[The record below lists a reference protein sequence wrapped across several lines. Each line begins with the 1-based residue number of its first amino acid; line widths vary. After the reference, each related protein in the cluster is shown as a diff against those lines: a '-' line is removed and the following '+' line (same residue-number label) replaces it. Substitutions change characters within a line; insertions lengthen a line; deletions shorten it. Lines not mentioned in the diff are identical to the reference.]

1 MGKVGFVGVG
11 KMGSRMA
18 NRLIDAGHDVT
29 VWNREDAFYDEN
41 VGPLKAKGA
50 AAAASPAEAGSGKDI
65 CFTNVADGPSLKEV
79 CLGINGILTSASPPK
94 MMVDM
99 ATVGPWESAEI
110 AEAAEAAGVGF
121 LRSPVSGSTV
131 LAETGKLTIIA
142 SGERSVYDAA
152 DPYLAA
158 LGEVRHYVGTGESA
172 RYLKLIF
179 NLNIFAQMQI
189 LAESAVLGEKGGL
202 DWETMLEVVTSSV
215 AASPFVRYK
224 IPPMQKR
231 NYSPTFT
238 LGLARKDVNLALEAA
253 RRAGVDMPVTK
264 LVLDLQEQAMAE
276 GLTDLDVAAVTL
288 WYEKKA
294 GLDPKMV

>member
-1 MGKVGFVGVG
+1 MGTVGFVGVG

-50 AAAASPAEAGSGKDI
+50 TAAASPAEAGSDKDI

-79 CLGINGILTSASPPK
+79 CLGTNGILTSATPPK
-94 MMVDM
+94 LMVDM

-215 AASPFVRYK
+215 AASPFVKYK

-294 GLDPKMV
+294 GLDPKMF

>member
-1 MGKVGFVGVG
+1 MGTVGFVGVG

-41 VGPLKAKGA
+41 VHPLEAKGA
-50 AAAASPAEAGSGKDI
+50 MAAATPAEAGSGKDI

-79 CLGINGILTSASPPK
+79 CLGVNGILTSANPPK
-94 MMVDM
+94 VLVDM

-110 AEAAEAAGVGF
+110 AEAAESAGVGF

-131 LAETGKLTIIA
+131 LAEAGKLTIIA
-142 SGERSVYDAA
+142 SGEKSVYDAA

-158 LGEVRHYVGTGESA
+158 LGEVRHYVGAGESA

-215 AASPFVRYK
+215 AASPFVKYK
-224 IPPMQKR
+224 IPPMQR
-231 NYSPTFT
+231 RSYSPTFT

-294 GLDPKMV
+294 GLDPKML